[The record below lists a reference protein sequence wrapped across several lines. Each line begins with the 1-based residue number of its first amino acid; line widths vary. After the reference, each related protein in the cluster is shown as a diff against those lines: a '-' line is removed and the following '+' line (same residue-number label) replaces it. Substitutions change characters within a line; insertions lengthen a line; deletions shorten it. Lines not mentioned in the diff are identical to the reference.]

1 MYYYTMSSKKLFSLT
16 RSENL
21 ATLYTI
27 AIAFIIL
34 DKIAFLS
41 ISLALAVRK
50 VAHQPHNEVS
60 TRLHYWRDVTE
71 LIFIISMSI
80 ILIYAF
86 YPRWSKPVEL
96 TSETKYLLFFYG
108 IITIITADWDVGS
121 P

>member
-1 MYYYTMSSKKLFSLT
+1 MSLSSKKLFSPN

-27 AIAFIIL
+27 YIAFIIL
-34 DKIAFLS
+34 VKIAFIS
-41 ISLALAVRK
+41 ISILLMYQRLTHK
-50 VAHQPHNEVS
+50 PHNEVS
-60 TRLHYWRDVTE
+60 HQLHYWRDVTE

-80 ILIYAF
+80 ILIYSF

-108 IITIITADWDVGS
+108 IITIITADWDVGA